1 MTTDQLTASEK
12 AFGGPMPGDF
22 DALGWGFGLSVVT
35 ARDEIAA
42 VPGRFGWDGGLG
54 TSWYSDP
61 VEGLTG
67 ILLTQLGWTSPVGP
81 HIRHDFWTAAYAA
94 IDD

>member
-1 MTTDQLTASEK
+1 
-12 AFGGPMPGDF
+12 MPGDF
-22 DALGWGFGLSVVT
+22 DSLGWGFGLGIVT

-81 HIRHDFWTAAYAA
+81 NIRHDFWTAAYAA